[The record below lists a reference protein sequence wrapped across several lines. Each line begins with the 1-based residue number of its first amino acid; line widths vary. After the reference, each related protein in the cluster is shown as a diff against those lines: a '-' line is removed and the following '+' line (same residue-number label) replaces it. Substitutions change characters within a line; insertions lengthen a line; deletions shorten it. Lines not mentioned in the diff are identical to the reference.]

1 MPFKAFFEEVK
12 SEMEIVSVKNLRKC
26 YGREIVIDGWN
37 FMLED
42 GEFVTIMGPTGCG
55 KTTFLRIIAGL
66 EDHEGEVEL
75 RAKKVGFVFQDDRL
89 VPWLNALENVLFV
102 CEDEK
107 KALESLDLVGLS
119 EFSHLFPP
127 ELSGGMKKL
136 LGFARAICIGP
147 DLLILDEPFS
157 SIDFHLKRKLTE
169 ILRNLKGSV
178 SVILVT
184 HSLEEAEELSDRII
198 VVSKRPSRI
207 LGELP
212 REKLLKDISNFIE
225 EW

>member
-1 MPFKAFFEEVK
+1 MEVL
-12 SEMEIVSVKNLRKC
+12 SVRNLRKS
-26 YGREIVIDGWN
+26 YGREIIIDGWN
-37 FMLED
+37 FTLED

-66 EDHEGEVEL
+66 ENYEGEIEL
-75 RAKKVGFVFQDDRL
+75 GAKKIGFVFQDDRL

-102 CEDEK
+102 CEDER
-107 KALESLDLVGLS
+107 KALESLDLVGLM
-119 EFSHLFPP
+119 EFSHLFPS

-157 SIDFHLKRKLTE
+157 SIDLHLKRKLIE
-169 ILRNLKGSV
+169 ILRNLKGDV

-184 HSLEEAEELSDRII
+184 HSLDEAEELSDRVV

-207 LGELP
+207 LGELSP
-212 REKLLKDISNFIE
+212 GDLSEEIQKFVRE
-225 EW
+225 W